1 MVDLEGRVALVT
13 GGGKG
18 IGRGIASAL
27 AAGGAAVAVNYAT
40 DRTSADSAVAEI
52 IKNGGKATPVAG
64 DVGDPEDVERIFAEA
79 NAAFG
84 PVDILVNN
92 AAVYSFQPLEDITPS
107 EFDRQYRTN
116 VLGAFLT
123 CQAFVKQ
130 VPGDGG
136 SIVNIATSG
145 ISSNSPGSALHT
157 STKGAVTQLT
167 RVLANELGARNI
179 RVNAIAAGA
188 TDTEGSRAAG
198 LINEESVTAVS
209 RITPLG
215 RLGQPQDI
223 GSAVA
228 LLASADAAWITGDVV
243 FASGGL
249 R

>member
-1 MVDLEGRVALVT
+1 MVDLNGRVALVT

-27 AAGGAAVAVNYAT
+27 AAGGAAVVVNYAA
-40 DRTSADSAVAEI
+40 DRSSAEATVAGI
-52 IKNGGKATPVAG
+52 VGNGGKAVAVAG
-64 DVGDPEDVERIFAEA
+64 DVGSPDDVERVFQRA

-84 PVDILVNN
+84 PVDTLVNN
-92 AAVYSFQPLEDITPS
+92 AGVYSFQPLEDITPG

-116 VLGAFLT
+116 VLGVFLT

-130 VPGDGG
+130 VPEDGG
-136 SIVNIATSG
+136 SIVNISTSD
-145 ISSNSPGSALHT
+145 ISANSPGSALYT

-179 RVNAIAAGA
+179 RVNAVAAGA

-198 LINEESVTAVS
+198 LVNDESVAGVS

-215 RLGQPQDI
+215 RLGQPDDI

-228 LLASADAAWITGDVV
+228 LLASPDAAWITGDVI